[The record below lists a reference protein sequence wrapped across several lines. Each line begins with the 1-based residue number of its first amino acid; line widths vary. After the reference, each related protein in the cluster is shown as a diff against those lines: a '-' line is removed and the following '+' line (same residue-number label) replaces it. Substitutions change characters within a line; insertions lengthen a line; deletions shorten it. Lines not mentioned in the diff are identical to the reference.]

1 MTDIA
6 AMPRREGGATA
17 LFRHAR
23 YVIAE
28 NPVTGFAF
36 ALFVLIVLAAILGPD
51 IVPYNPLTSDTAQAM
66 KPPSAGPAAP
76 ATIQTEP
83 V

>member
-6 AMPRREGGATA
+6 ACAAAATPASTA

-36 ALFVLIVLAAILGPD
+36 ALFVLIVLAALIGP
-51 IVPYNPLTSDTAQAM
+51 
-66 KPPSAGPAAP
+66 
-76 ATIQTEP
+76 
-83 V
+83 